1 MADTPMDVNQEVLQ
15 VLLEKIEGDTY
26 PSVTMMDM
34 VELIIRDEDLPAY
47 AEVLLDKIRAD
58 RFPSMDM
65 LRRVMSLA

>member
-34 VELIIRDEDLPAY
+34 VETIIRDEDLPAY
-47 AEVLLDKIRAD
+47 AEILLDKIRAD

-65 LRRVMSLA
+65 LRRVMTLA